1 MELLHCLLSALF
13 PSPGSCLHRVA
24 GAGGLLGGDRHAPLR
39 PVQRQ
44 PGNRGSKVACKL
56 LRTIAS
62 VFDPMQQ
69 KLASGSRLI

>member
-1 MELLHCLLSALF
+1 
-13 PSPGSCLHRVA
+13 
-24 GAGGLLGGDRHAPLR
+24 LG
-39 PVQRQ
+39 QR
-44 PGNRGSKVACKL
+44 KVACKL